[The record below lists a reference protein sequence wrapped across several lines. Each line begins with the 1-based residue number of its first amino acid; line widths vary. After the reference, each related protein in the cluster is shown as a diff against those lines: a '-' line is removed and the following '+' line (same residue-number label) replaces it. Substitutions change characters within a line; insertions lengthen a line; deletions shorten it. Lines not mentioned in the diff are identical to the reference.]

1 MINKKFISA
10 VVFIF
15 SAMLFN
21 HTLAMEDVSTT
32 SVDSKIMAPSMPP
45 VNIDSVYGNNTVIED
60 SEYNLN
66 HFYTKK
72 LKLKVS
78 VKDDD
83 LKNIKKIY
91 LVLSNQNYWPIVY
104 AKESDL
110 SMSGVSN
117 PVINKD
123 EINKYIIRYD
133 FKDKIIPEELT
144 IDISSIQDK
153 LLNTYWESFNPQV
166 YAETLDWK
174 EILLT
179 NGGYLYIY
187 LPKDNSNDKQ
197 SFLSN
202 IWYSKWLQVPYY
214 YDAYSEKI
222 NDILKKI
229 KEKNPEKYI
238 SILEEINTKIWAI
251 TQTSTDKKNKIINS
265 IKSDEDFTKYVDEYF
280 KILSYDSVILF
291 IQDKVKVELDSG
303 RIDNITNTIFG
314 KYMKD

>member
-1 MINKKFISA
+1 MTNKSIITA
-10 VVFIF
+10 VSILSSV
-15 SAMLFN
+15 LFLN
-21 HTLAMEDVSTT
+21 TTLASDIQSTAVET
-32 SVDSKIMAPSMPP
+32 KIIAPSMPP
-45 VNIDSVYGNNTVIED
+45 VNIDSVYGNNTVVED

-91 LVLSNQNYWPIVY
+91 LVLSNPNYWPIVY
-104 AKESDL
+104 AKESDS

-123 EINKYIIRYD
+123 DVNKYIIRYD
-133 FKDKIIPEELT
+133 FKDKIIPEELI

-179 NGGYLYIY
+179 NGWYSYLY
-187 LPKDNSNDKQ
+187 LPKDNTNDKQ
-197 SFLSN
+197 AFLLN
-202 IWYSKWLQVPYY
+202 IWYTKWLQVPYY
-214 YDAYSEKI
+214 YDTYSEKI

-229 KEKNPEKYI
+229 KEQNPEKYI

-265 IKSDEDFTKYVDEYF
+265 IKSDEDFTKYVDDYF
-280 KILSYDSVILF
+280 KILSYDSVIMF
-291 IQDKVKVELDSG
+291 IQEKVKIELDSG
-303 RIDNITNTIFG
+303 RIDNITDTIFW
-314 KYMKD
+314 KYIKD